1 MSNSID
7 TNSLLLQLRSLA
19 QEAGMSP
26 PNAPALGGSIGTTP
40 IGVTGVDGFLGET
53 GRLPDEVRPD
63 FGAMIGDSLRA
74 VNDRSQEARRL
85 TTAYEGGYPGVEL
98 ADVMVAVQKARV
110 SFEALTQVR
119 NRMVSA
125 YKDIMNTPL

>member
-1 MSNSID
+1 MSNTID

-19 QEAGMSP
+19 REAGMSS
-26 PNAPALGGSIGTTP
+26 APTPSAEFDTALRTGPVGGLSGLA
-40 IGVTGVDGFLGET
+40 GQ
-53 GRLPDEVRPD
+53 LPESERPD
-63 FGAMIGDSLRA
+63 FGAMIGESLRS
-74 VNDRSQEARRL
+74 VNGRSQEARRL
-85 TTAYEGGYPGVEL
+85 TTAYEGGHPDVEL

-119 NRMVSA
+119 NRMVAA

>member
-1 MSNSID
+1 MSNTID

-19 QEAGMSP
+19 QEAGMSTP
-26 PNAPALGGSIGTTP
+26 TPSPQGLDAGLDAGPRVAPGNGSSRP
-40 IGVTGVDGFLGET
+40 GE
-53 GRLPDEVRPD
+53 GERPD

-74 VNDRSQEARRL
+74 VNDRSQEARQM
-85 TTAYEGGYPGVEL
+85 TNAYEAGHPDVEL